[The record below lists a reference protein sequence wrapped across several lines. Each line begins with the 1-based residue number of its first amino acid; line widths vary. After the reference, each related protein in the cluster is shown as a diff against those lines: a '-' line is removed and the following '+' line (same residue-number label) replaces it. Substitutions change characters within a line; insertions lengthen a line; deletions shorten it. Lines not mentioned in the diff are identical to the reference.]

1 MSHLP
6 LAVLHPLYALQPGNA
21 CAAQLLLQV
30 PCLVG
35 GSNIS
40 LLVSHQASCSNQLM
54 PSNKRNITCSSSSRM
69 HSGSTGGSSCSIGWH
84 HRSSS
89 SSLLHISDT
98 NACVSPACSRSRR
111 QHMLQQQQQQ
121 QQQGIIARGTTSG
134 SAADDGGSSNSG
146 SGLLGVLQKWNQDTR
161 KLREQLQSLGLA
173 GVVAYGLFNTLYYT
187 VAFLV
192 VWFTVANVPAGVIVL
207 NLARY

>member
-1 MSHLP
+1 
-6 LAVLHPLYALQPGNA
+6 
-21 CAAQLLLQV
+21 
-30 PCLVG
+30 
-35 GSNIS
+35 
-40 LLVSHQASCSNQLM
+40 
-54 PSNKRNITCSSSSRM
+54 
-69 HSGSTGGSSCSIGWH
+69 
-84 HRSSS
+84 
-89 SSLLHISDT
+89 
-98 NACVSPACSRSRR
+98 
-111 QHMLQQQQQQ
+111 MLQQQQQ